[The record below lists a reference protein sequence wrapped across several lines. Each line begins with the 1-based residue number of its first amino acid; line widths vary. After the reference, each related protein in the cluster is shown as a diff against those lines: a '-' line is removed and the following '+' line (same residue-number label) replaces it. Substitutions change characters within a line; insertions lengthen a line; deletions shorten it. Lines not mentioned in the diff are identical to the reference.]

1 MILQAADGGGV
12 FGLAEGELD
21 SHLEARAAGIVSAIG
36 SGDVPSGLRR
46 LELGFLSELHVDAG
60 MGQGDVQPLIRAGM
74 LLEETGDRM
83 ASDSRPAHGAQDYTG

>member
-1 MILQAADGGGV
+1 MAV
-12 FGLAEGELD
+12 SLA
-21 SHLEARAAGIVSAIG
+21 SPRANSTVISKARAAGIVSAIG

-60 MGQGDVQPLIRAGM
+60 MGGDVQPLIRAGM

-83 ASDSRPAHGAQDYTG
+83 ASDSRPAHGTRLYGMM

>member
-1 MILQAADGGGV
+1 VAV
-12 FGLAEGELD
+12 SLA
-21 SHLEARAAGIVSAIG
+21 SPRANSTVISKARAAGIVSAIG

-74 LLEETGDRM
+74 PLEETGDRM
-83 ASDSRPAHGAQDYTG
+83 ASDSRPAPGTRLYGMM